1 MVSASTLIKNIINVK
16 KCVIEDAKIEINKA
30 DIKTLKVHLRP
41 LKSLTNRCPF
51 CNERC
56 PIYERRTERKWRA
69 LDCGGLIVELY
80 SSVPRIECKTHGV
93 HVASVP
99 WAFHDS
105 GFTKEF
111 DLSAAFLGMNIN
123 KSVASKYMRCDWKTI
138 TRCISRTRLF
148 LEPNINERLNGLV
161 NIGIDETS
169 YRKGHKYMT
178 VVVNH
183 DTGCVV
189 WIGLGHSTET
199 LSAFFELLTEEQRAS
214 IKTVSGDGAR
224 WIDANLKRYIPHA
237 TRCIDGFHV
246 VTWAMEAMDAVR
258 KEIWN
263 EAHREFI
270 ALKKGANRGRG
281 RPAVDDIISKELSV
295 AKDKAKNIKGS
306 TFTLGKAPENLTER
320 QINQLE
326 YISNT
331 NPKLFRA
338 YTLKEQLRLVF
349 KLKDVAEAADQLRT
363 FFWKATHS
371 RISFFKELAYKIR
384 RHEKNI
390 LNTIETGLSNA
401 RVESLN
407 NKIKL
412 FIRKAYGYKN
422 TCNMIDMIMLGCS
435 NLIIPLPNR
444 GGNGLK
450 VA

>member
-16 KCVIEDAKIEINKA
+16 KCIIEDAKIETNNA
-30 DIKTLKVHLRP
+30 GIKTLKIYLRP
-41 LKSLTNRCPF
+41 SKDLTNRCPF
-51 CNERC
+51 CNKCC
-56 PIYERRTERKWRA
+56 PIYEQRIERKWRA

-80 SSVPRIECKTHGV
+80 SSVPRIVCKNHGV
-93 HVASVP
+93 HVAAVP

-148 LEPNINERLNGLV
+148 LEPNTNERLNGLV

-199 LSAFFELLTEEQRAS
+199 LSAFFELLTEDQRAS
-214 IKTVSGDGAR
+214 IKNVSGDGAR
-224 WIDANLKRYIPHA
+224 WIDANLKRYIPNA
-237 TRCIDGFHV
+237 TRCIDGYHV
-246 VTWAMEAMDAVR
+246 VTWGMEALDQVR
-258 KEIWN
+258 KEIWH
-263 EAHREFI
+263 EAQQDFTTLQKEV
-270 ALKKGANRGRG
+270 KRGRG
-281 RPAVDDIISKELSV
+281 RPASDDLISKELSA
-295 AKDKAKNIKGS
+295 AKDKARKIKGS
-306 TFTLGKAPENLTER
+306 TFTLGKAPENLTEY
-320 QINQLE
+320 QNNQLKF
-326 YISNT
+326 IAAT
-331 NPKLFRA
+331 DPKLFRA
-338 YTLKEQLRLVF
+338 YTLKEHLRLIF
-349 KLKDVAEAADQLRT
+349 KIKDVEEAAIQLKS

-401 RVESLN
+401 LAESIN

-422 TCNMIDMIMLGCS
+422 PQNMIDMIMLGCS
-435 NLIIPLPNR
+435 NLKIPLPNR
-444 GGNGLK
+444 GESGLK